1 MAVRSLTIG
10 PSYLGLVKST
20 PYQRHPSQAVT
31 ASSDA
36 WPIDPRT
43 GRARL
48 STRPGYANFGSSLT
62 NVNLIYSL
70 NVAASE
76 TTESPPTYKRQLMIA
91 REGELYKNTGTGT
104 TFTQVGASNIIDT
117 GRNVQAAHYGQRMFI
132 ANVTN
137 SYVVYDFHN
146 DGVAAWT
153 GSSGP
158 GGPAAPQDCP
168 VIASWG
174 GRIVLAGR
182 DKTPHI
188 VHFSRADDPDDWNFA
203 ADDIRDIGKAV
214 AVPNVDA
221 PITALIP
228 HNNDCLLAGTLT
240 STWIFSGNPTVG
252 TLRQLS
258 PVVGP
263 INATAWCRDPYGVIY
278 CLTRLGLYKMEGPCG
293 APLVPVSERKIP
305 ESLLALDGVND
316 LAYLEYDSRFKC
328 IHIYIES
335 STNAQYFHYF
345 PETDSFWQS
354 TTPGATIRAI
364 GRYDLLDTADASG
377 VLIGTALQLKRL
389 DSETATGVAASA
401 HILVKLAPLGTEAII
416 TSGTTKWGDNTND
429 TTGVFALCGAAS
441 AEAAVAAPTTRKFST
456 TIGTIQNNNNNYT
469 PRVSGQSA
477 LMTITQTDTTKFW
490 SYEETTLQIA
500 PRGKGRGA

>member
-1 MAVRSLTIG
+1 
-10 PSYLGLVKST
+10 
-20 PYQRHPSQAVT
+20 
-31 ASSDA
+31 
-36 WPIDPRT
+36 
-43 GRARL
+43 
-48 STRPGYANFGSSLT
+48 
-62 NVNLIYSL
+62 
-70 NVAASE
+70 
-76 TTESPPTYKRQLMIA
+76 
-91 REGELYKNTGTGT
+91 
-104 TFTQVGASNIIDT
+104 
-117 GRNVQAAHYGQRMFI
+117 
-132 ANVTN
+132 
-137 SYVVYDFHN
+137 
-146 DGVAAWT
+146 
-153 GSSGP
+153 
-158 GGPAAPQDCP
+158 
-168 VIASWG
+168 
-174 GRIVLAGR
+174 
-182 DKTPHI
+182 
-188 VHFSRADDPDDWNFA
+188 
-203 ADDIRDIGKAV
+203 
-214 AVPNVDA
+214 
-221 PITALIP
+221 
-228 HNNDCLLAGTLT
+228 
-240 STWIFSGNPTVG
+240 
-252 TLRQLS
+252 
-258 PVVGP
+258 VVGP

-278 CLTRLGLYKMEGPCG
+278 VLTRLGLYKMEGPCG

-401 HILVKLAPLGTEAII
+401 NILMKLAPLGTEAII

-441 AEAAVAAPTTRKFST
+441 AEAAVSAPTTRKFST